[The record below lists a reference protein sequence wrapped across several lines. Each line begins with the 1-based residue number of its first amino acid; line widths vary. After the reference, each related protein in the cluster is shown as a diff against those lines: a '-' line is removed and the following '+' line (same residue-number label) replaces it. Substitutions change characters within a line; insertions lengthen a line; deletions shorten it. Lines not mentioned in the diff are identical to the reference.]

1 MTNMFNHS
9 WDVYYIMFFVR
20 IGGFL
25 YGFDI
30 GVISGVIVFIK
41 QELSFSERQLSF
53 IVAAVLGGGSVATLN

>member
-1 MTNMFNHS
+1 
-9 WDVYYIMFFVR
+9 MFFAR

-30 GVISGVIVFIK
+30 GVISGAIVFIK
-41 QELSFSERQLSF
+41 QELSLSERQLSL